1 MDAAR
6 TMSITEAR
14 KRIFDLAEKTQ
25 TPGAYFTL
33 TEKGK
38 PCMVLVSAEE
48 YESMI
53 ETMEVERIF
62 PDLDKDIAEAKKAL
76 KTVEWKKLSTLE
88 DVEKKYGISSHLH
101 QKSRKS
107 AR

>member
-1 MDAAR
+1 MDTTR

-38 PCMVLVSAEE
+38 PCMVLVSAGE

-62 PDLDKDIAEAKKAL
+62 PDLDKDIAEVKKAV
-76 KTVEWKKLSTLE
+76 KSGAWEKWSTLE
-88 DVEKKYGISSHLH
+88 DIEKKYGISSAPHK
-101 QKSRKS
+101 KSRKIT
-107 AR
+107 R

>member
-1 MDAAR
+1 
-6 TMSITEAR
+6 MSITEAR

-38 PCMVLVSAEE
+38 PRMVLLSAGE
-48 YESMI
+48 YESMV

-62 PDLDKDIAEAKKAL
+62 SDLDKDIALVKKAV
-76 KTVEWKKLSTLE
+76 KTGEWKKWSTLE
-88 DVEKKYGISSHLH
+88 DVEKKYDISSSPHK
-101 QKSRKS
+101 KSRKS
-107 AR
+107 TR